1 MCERSDVLNVDFVPN
16 KYCIASCRCVH
27 AEYHVC
33 VNGREITD
41 PVCFMSVGDTL
52 QMVKNK
58 SGKVREFQMQLD
70 LQKGR

>member
-1 MCERSDVLNVDFVPN
+1 MR
-16 KYCIASCRCVH
+16 
-27 AEYHVC
+27 
-33 VNGREITD
+33 
-41 PVCFMSVGDTL
+41 VGDTL